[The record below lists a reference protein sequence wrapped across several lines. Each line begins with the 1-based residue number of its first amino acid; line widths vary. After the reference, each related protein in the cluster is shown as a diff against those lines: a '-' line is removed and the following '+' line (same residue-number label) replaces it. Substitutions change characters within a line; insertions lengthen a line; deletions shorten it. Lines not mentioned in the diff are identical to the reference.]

1 MAKKGE
7 PTRMLVDVLN
17 KIRAYTEGPYP
28 SERALADA
36 AGIQPTSLWRW
47 LNKGQYPDF
56 NTLSQ
61 LLAFLRVRIVF
72 PEDAPYPKT
81 ALDEDIRKELAQR
94 IPLHDRPRV
103 AARAFPHIQ
112 DDEERAALL
121 TDLINGTVP
130 MTAGVY
136 FQVMNAA
143 RMDIKP
149 GATLD
154 ELAARHMPQIT
165 MAVQEAPQRIPG
177 APLGSKGEPDHVT
190 HVADAI
196 HTLQDGEADYGLQR
210 AANGCCT
217 PRKPG

>member
-7 PTRMLVDVLN
+7 PTRMLVEVLN

-61 LLAFLRVRIVF
+61 LLAFLRVRILF

-165 MAVQEAPQRIPG
+165 MAVQENTRQGQP
-177 APLGSKGEPDHVT
+177 KGTPEHVT
-190 HVADAI
+190 RVADTLN
-196 HTLQDGEADYGLQR
+196 TLQDGEAEYGMQR
-210 AANGCCT
+210 AANGDSP
-217 PRKPG
+217 PRKSG

>member
-1 MAKKGE
+1 MPKKGE
-7 PTRMLVDVLN
+7 PTRMLMDVLE
-17 KIRAYTEGPYP
+17 KIRAYTSNPYP

-36 AGIQPTSLWRW
+36 AGIHPQSLWRW

-94 IPLHDRPRV
+94 IPMHDRPRV
-103 AARAFPHIQ
+103 AARAFPHVQ

-121 TDLINGTVP
+121 TDLISGTVP

-165 MAVQEAPQRIPG
+165 MAVQEPPHRGPDAQ
-177 APLGSKGEPDHVT
+177 LGDRGEQGHVT
-190 HVADAI
+190 RVADAI
-196 HTLQDGEADYGLQR
+196 RTLQDGEADFGMPC
-210 AANGCCT
+210 AANGGSP
-217 PRKPG
+217 PRK